1 MELYC
6 LTLIYPVFSSPL
18 FSKSYFSHMLTQRQ
32 NLAQSIHREKKRM
45 HPLAARAELAWVARH
60 FGAEAEPRAAHGCP
74 EPAPSALVQPWQG
87 AAGRASAPG
96 RIHCFGLSEAK
107 RNHLFGRLLCLPPT
121 SQPRFQMEG
130 EV

>member
-1 MELYC
+1 
-6 LTLIYPVFSSPL
+6 
-18 FSKSYFSHMLTQRQ
+18 MLTQRQ
-32 NLAQSIHREKKRM
+32 NLAQSIHGVCREKTGM
-45 HPLAARAELAWVARH
+45 HPLAARAELARVAWH
-60 FGAEAEPRAAHGCP
+60 LGAEAEPRAAPGCP
-74 EPAPSALVQPWQG
+74 EPVPAALAQPWQG

-121 SQPRFQMEG
+121 SQPWFQTEG